1 MLELFRLVEVTLLQ
15 MSRFTMSLIPILG
28 VIKFPDKT
36 NFERKNLIY
45 HNASKHRDYK
55 KIADL
60 KSKTI

>member
-1 MLELFRLVEVTLLQ
+1 MF
-15 MSRFTMSLIPILG
+15 LIPILG

-45 HNASKHRDYK
+45 HNASKHLNYK